1 MFYTKYRPQKF
12 EELVG
17 LEAVKKSLLSS
28 LSKRRV
34 GHAYLF
40 AGPRGTGKTTMAR
53 LLAKAINCE
62 RADENNWSGEPC
74 GECAPCRAIA
84 ANQFMDLIEIDA
96 ASNRRISDV
105 RRLRDRVKLAPTQG
119 RKKVYV
125 IDEVHM
131 LTREAFN
138 ALLKTLEE
146 PPQHAIFIL
155 ATTEPKR
162 VPATVRSRC
171 QIFEFK
177 RARENQVIDLLKMIC
192 EKEGESLPESDLRKI
207 ARAARGAYRDAETIL
222 EQVIV
227 GGESVEAVVGGS
239 RNLDIPSF
247 IDFLIEGD
255 KEAALVFLNKYYEG
269 GGDLEF
275 FYGNLLDYLRDLL
288 LINAQVGEELVEAS
302 EEEFNKMSEQAKAL
316 KEDRSRELISEVT
329 QSEKYFSLSPIPT
342 LGLELAVV
350 SFLAGDKN
358 NLSESSNE
366 NSKKKSSSSKTLADR
381 QAEEAEENIDTVD
394 NSDSNNRCVQSLR
407 KVKENWKQVLNSIK
421 PYNHSLG
428 ALLRSVR
435 PKSYDGEVLVLEAFY
450 SFHKD
455 KLNLTE
461 NRTLIEKVIEKVVRV
476 PVRVQC
482 VLGSEESFS
491 SVSDSSGRVG
501 SKAVENSERKGRD
514 KDSSE
519 DTKKRKEKSNC
530 DNLEKYDEEAVEVFG
545 DDLV

>member
-17 LEAVKKSLLSS
+17 LEAVKNSLLKS

-40 AGPRGTGKTTMAR
+40 AGPRGTGKTTTAR
-53 LLAKAINCE
+53 LLAKAVNCE
-62 RADENNWSGEPC
+62 KAGEKNWSGEPC
-74 GECAPCRAIA
+74 GECASCKAIA
-84 ANQFMDLIEIDA
+84 ANKFMDLIEIDA

-125 IDEVHM
+125 VDEVHM

-162 VPATVRSRC
+162 VPATIRSRC

-177 RARENQVIDLLKMIC
+177 RAREDQVVDLLKMIC
-192 EKEGESLPESDLRKI
+192 EKEGVSLPENDLRKI

-227 GGESVEAVVGGS
+227 GGESVDAVVGGS

-247 IDFLIEGD
+247 VDFLIESD
-255 KEAALVFLNKYYEG
+255 KEAALVFLNKYYES

-275 FYGNLLDYLRDLL
+275 FYSNLLDYLRDLL
-288 LINAQVGEELVEAS
+288 LINAEVGEELVEAS
-302 EEEFNKMSEQAKAL
+302 EEEFGKMCEQAKSLTVA
-316 KEDRSRELISEVT
+316 RNRELINEIT
-329 QSEKYFSLSPIPT
+329 QSEKYLSVSPIPT
-342 LGLELAVV
+342 LGLELVVV
-350 SFLAGDKN
+350 SFLEN
-358 NLSESSNE
+358 SESKSSQ
-366 NSKKKSSSSKTLADR
+366 NSKEKAPNSGNTASEGNKNEKDGNATAESAYVKS
-381 QAEEAEENIDTVD
+381 
-394 NSDSNNRCVQSLR
+394 RCVQNLR
-407 KVKENWKQVLNSIK
+407 KVKENWKQVLNSVK

-455 KLNLTE
+455 KLNSTK
-461 NRTLIEKVIEKVVRV
+461 NKTLIEKVIEDVIRV
-476 PVRVQC
+476 PVRVEC
-482 VLGSEESFS
+482 VLGSEDSFA
-491 SVSDSSGRVG
+491 SVSD
-501 SKAVENSERKGRD
+501 N
-514 KDSSE
+514 SSE
-519 DTKKRKEKSNC
+519 GGNKAEEEKGSEGSEESSPQDKKKSGGKGNVS
-530 DNLEKYDEEAVEVFG
+530 DHKSLEKYDEEAAKIFS